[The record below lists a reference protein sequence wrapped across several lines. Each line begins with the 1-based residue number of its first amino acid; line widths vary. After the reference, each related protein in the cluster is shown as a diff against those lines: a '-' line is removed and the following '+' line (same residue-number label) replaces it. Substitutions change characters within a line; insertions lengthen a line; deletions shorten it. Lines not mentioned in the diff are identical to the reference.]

1 MRKFTLLTV
10 AFLFIASLTNAQ
22 ISRGTILLGGSI
34 SANTNKTKNGN
45 DESKSNGFSIYP
57 AVGFTVKEN
66 TVVGVRGGYSHSK
79 SDYNNNYPEQE
90 NNGYSLGV
98 FMRKYLSLGK
108 NFYLFGE
115 GGLGYNHQNNSQTS
129 SIDSKYIL
137 KGNGVSA
144 NLYPGIA
151 YALNKRIHLEASIN
165 NLISLGYYTSKTEN
179 ITIAGQSSSKSNG
192 FSFDTNVSASVPLSL
207 GFRFVLGK

>member
-1 MRKFTLLTV
+1 MRKFTLLTT
-10 AFLFIASLTNAQ
+10 AFLFIASLANAQ
-22 ISRGTILLGGSI
+22 ITKGTVLLGGGI
-34 SANTNKTKNGN
+34 SANTNKS
-45 DESKSNGFSIYP
+45 ESDNNENESNGFSIFP
-57 AVGFTVKEN
+57 AIGFTVKDN
-66 TVVGVRGGYSHSK
+66 TVVGLRGGYSHSK
-79 SDYNNNYPEQE
+79 SDYNNSYPEQE

-115 GGLGYNHQNNSQTS
+115 GGVGYNHQNNSQTS
-129 SIDSKYIL
+129 SIDAKYIS

-179 ITIAGQSSSKSNG
+179 ISMGSQTSSKANG
-192 FSFDTNVSASVPLSL
+192 FSFDTNVSTSVPLSL